1 MTRLIA
7 VLALLLAAA
16 GAAADE
22 AKIRRVVEAALG
34 GVRIEGIQPAPLPGF
49 FEVRFTTREGP
60 QIIYTDPD
68 ASFILEGSLYDT
80 RNRRNVTEDRLRKLS
95 AISFDS
101 LPLDLAVKVQRGNGK
116 RVLAMFSDPYCP
128 ACRQFEQTLA
138 QVDDITIYYFM
149 YPVIRPELADHSRA
163 VWCSPDRAKAW
174 LDLAARPKPRP
185 AAAAAASCETP
196 IERVLELGKSLRVS
210 STPTLFFANGERLR
224 GGLPAAQLRE
234 VLDDSARDARAT
246 TK

>member
-7 VLALLLAAA
+7 VLALMLAAA
-16 GAAADE
+16 GAVADE
-22 AKIRRVVEAALG
+22 AKIRRAVEAALG
-34 GVRIEGIQPAPLPGF
+34 GVRVEGIQPAPLPGF

-60 QIIYTDPD
+60 QIIYTDAD
-68 ASFILEGSLYDT
+68 ASYILEGSLYDT
-80 RNRRNVTEDRLRKLS
+80 RNKRNLTEDRLRKLS
-95 AISFDS
+95 AINFDA

-116 RVLAMFSDPYCP
+116 RVLVMFSDPYCP
-128 ACRQFEQTLA
+128 ACRQFEQTLS

-163 VWCSPDRAKAW
+163 VWCAPDRAKAW
-174 LDLAARPKPRP
+174 LDLAARPKPLVP
-185 AAAAAASCETP
+185 AADTSCEAP

-224 GGLPAAQLRE
+224 GGLPAAQLRTM
-234 VLDDSARDARAT
+234 LDESARTARA
-246 TK
+246 K

>member
-60 QIIYTDPD
+60 QIVYTDPE

-80 RNRRNVTEDRLRKLS
+80 RNKRNLTEDRLRKLS

-128 ACRQFEQTLA
+128 ACRQFEQALA

-163 VWCSPDRAKAW
+163 VWCSPDRARAW
-174 LDLAARPKPRP
+174 LELAARPKPRVP
-185 AAAAAASCETP
+185 VSDASCDSP
-196 IERVLELGKSLRVS
+196 IERVLALGKSLRVS

-224 GGLPAAQLRE
+224 GGLPAAQLRD
-234 VLDDSARDARAT
+234 VLDNSARAT
-246 TK
+246 K

>member
-22 AKIRRVVEAALG
+22 AKIRRAVEAALG
-34 GVRIEGIQPAPLPGF
+34 GVRVEGIQPAPLPGF

-60 QIIYTDPD
+60 QIIYTDAD
-68 ASFILEGSLYDT
+68 ASYILEGSLYDT
-80 RNRRNVTEDRLRKLS
+80 RNKRNLTEERLRKLS
-95 AISFDS
+95 AINFDA

-116 RVLAMFSDPYCP
+116 RVLVMFSDPYCP
-128 ACRQFEQTLA
+128 ACRQFEQTLS

-163 VWCSPDRAKAW
+163 VWCAPDRAKAW
-174 LDLAARPKPRP
+174 LDLAARPKPLVP
-185 AAAAAASCETP
+185 AADASCEAP

-224 GGLPAAQLRE
+224 GGLPAAQLRTM
-234 VLDDSARDARAT
+234 LDESARTARA
-246 TK
+246 K

>member
-1 MTRLIA
+1 MARLIA
-7 VLALLLAAA
+7 LLALLLAAT
-16 GAAADE
+16 GVPADE

-34 GVRIEGIQPAPLPGF
+34 GARVDGVQPAPIPGF

-60 QIIYTDPD
+60 QIVYTDED
-68 ASFILEGSLYDT
+68 ANYILEGSLYDT
-80 RNRRNVTEDRLRKLS
+80 RKQRNVTEERLRKLS

-116 RVLAMFSDPYCP
+116 RVMAMFSDPYCP

-138 QVDDITIYYFM
+138 QVEDITIYYFM
-149 YPVIRPELADHSRA
+149 YPVIRPELADHSKA

-174 LDLAARPKPRP
+174 LDLAARPKPRVP
-185 AAAAAASCETP
+185 VAEASCDTP
-196 IERVLELGKSLRVS
+196 IERVLELGRSLRVS

-224 GGLPAAQLRE
+224 GGLPAAQMRTM
-234 VLDDSARDARAT
+234 LDESARSARA
-246 TK
+246 K

>member
-16 GAAADE
+16 GAVADE
-22 AKIRRVVEAALG
+22 AKIRRAVEAALG
-34 GVRIEGIQPAPLPGF
+34 GVRVEGIQPAPLPGF

-60 QIIYTDPD
+60 QIIYTDAD
-68 ASFILEGSLYDT
+68 ASYIVEGSIYDT
-80 RNRRNVTEDRLRKLS
+80 RNKRNLTEDRLRRLS
-95 AISFDS
+95 AISFDA

-138 QVDDITIYYFM
+138 QVGDITIYYFM
-149 YPVIRPELADHSRA
+149 YPVIRPELVEHSKA

-174 LDLAARPKPRP
+174 LDLAARPKPLVP
-185 AAAAAASCETP
+185 AGDASCDTP

-224 GGLPAAQLRE
+224 GGLPAAQLRTM
-234 VLDDSARDARAT
+234 LDESARAAGA
-246 TK
+246 K

>member
-1 MTRLIA
+1 MKNLIA
-7 VLALLLAAA
+7 FLGCLLAAA
-16 GAAADE
+16 GAVADE

-34 GVRIEGIQPAPLPGF
+34 GVRVDGIQPAPLPGF

-60 QIIYTDPD
+60 QIVYTDAD
-68 ASFILEGSLYDT
+68 ASYILEGSLYDT
-80 RNRRNVTEDRLRKLS
+80 RAKRNLTEERLRKLS
-95 AISFDS
+95 AISFDA

-116 RVLAMFSDPYCP
+116 RVMAMFSDPYCP
-128 ACRQFEQTLA
+128 ACRQFEQVLA
-138 QVDDITIYYFM
+138 QVEDITIYYFM

-174 LDLAARPKPRP
+174 LELAARAKPRVP
-185 AAAAAASCETP
+185 AADASCDTP

-224 GGLPAAQLRE
+224 GGLPAAQLRAM
-234 VLDDSARDARAT
+234 LDESARPARAA
-246 TK
+246 K

>member
-1 MTRLIA
+1 MTRMIA
-7 VLALLLAAA
+7 MLALLLAAA

-34 GVRIEGIQPAPLPGF
+34 GARVDGVQPAPIPGF

-60 QIIYTDPD
+60 QIVYTDED
-68 ASFILEGSLYDT
+68 ANYILEGSLYDT
-80 RNRRNVTEDRLRKLS
+80 RKQRNVTEERLRKLS

-116 RVLAMFSDPYCP
+116 RVMAMFSDPYCP

-138 QVDDITIYYFM
+138 QVEDITIYYFM
-149 YPVIRPELADHSRA
+149 YPVIRPELADHSKA

-174 LDLAARPKPRP
+174 LELAARPKPRVP
-185 AAAAAASCETP
+185 AAEASCDTP

-224 GGLPAAQLRE
+224 GGLPAAQLRTM
-234 VLDDSARDARAT
+234 LDESARTARA
-246 TK
+246 K

>member
-1 MTRLIA
+1 MNRLIA
-7 VLALLLAAA
+7 VLALLLAATA
-16 GAAADE
+16 AAADE

-34 GVRIEGIQPAPLPGF
+34 GVRIEGVQPAPIPGF
-49 FEVRFTTREGP
+49 FEVRFTSRDGP
-60 QIIYTDPD
+60 HIVYTDAD
-68 ASFILEGSLYDT
+68 ASYILEGSLYDT
-80 RNRRNVTEDRLRKLS
+80 RAKRNLTEDRLRKLS

-128 ACRQFEQTLA
+128 ACRQFEQILA

-149 YPVIRPELADHSRA
+149 YPVIRPELAEHSKA

-185 AAAAAASCETP
+185 AAADASCDTP

-224 GGLPAAQLRE
+224 GGLPAPELRTM
-234 VLDDSARDARAT
+234 LDESARSARA
-246 TK
+246 K